1 MLGTFNVPSGQY
13 SGIWYNIRTGEREGW
28 VYGKYVQ
35 PLGSGIPSGYSNAL
49 MKSFGSSRTQLI
61 DSLGKPTR
69 STSSSAEWP
78 GLTATLRGED
88 ITRIRV
94 TNANRELQNGLK
106 VGMSS
111 TALQQIM
118 GYPSSVNGKTMN
130 YNEGGK
136 TGISVQ
142 LDRNNAISS
151 ITVSEV
157 Q

>member
-1 MLGTFNVPSGQY
+1 
-13 SGIWYNIRTGEREGW
+13 
-28 VYGKYVQ
+28 
-35 PLGSGIPSGYSNAL
+35 
-49 MKSFGSSRTQLI
+49 MKSFGSNRTQLI
-61 DSLGKPTR
+61 ESLGQPTR
-69 STSSSAEWP
+69 STSSSAEWQ

-94 TNANRELQNGLK
+94 TGASRELQNGLK
-106 VGMSS
+106 PGMSK

-136 TGISVQ
+136 TGLSVQ
-142 LDRNNAISS
+142 LDKNNAIST